1 MMMKIRNIENRLA
14 YFGVLIVLIGVTF
27 AAGSAFAS
35 EPADA
40 RTAAVSERNS
50 VDETIIGARKAMAES
65 AAEAAESL
73 KAENAFDL
81 DTQLADLTSTLRA
94 NAR

>member
-1 MMMKIRNIENRLA
+1 MKIRNIENRLA

-27 AAGSAFAS
+27 AAGSAFGS
-35 EPADA
+35 VPADA
-40 RTAAVSERNS
+40 RTAVVSERNS
-50 VDETIIGARKAMAES
+50 DDETIIGARKAMAES